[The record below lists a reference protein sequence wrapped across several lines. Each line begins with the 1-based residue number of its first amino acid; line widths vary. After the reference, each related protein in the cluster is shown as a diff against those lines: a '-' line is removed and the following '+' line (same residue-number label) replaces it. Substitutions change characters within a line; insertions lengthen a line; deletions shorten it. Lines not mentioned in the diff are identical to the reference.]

1 MKDIYWID
9 ESPSARLAIVARPR
23 GGDWLRDDL
32 TALKEGGI
40 DVVVSLLEPSEAEEL
55 GLADEAALAEQ
66 AGIRFISWPI
76 PDRRTPG
83 DLAGFQQLV
92 SDLCKLLQAG
102 QTIGAHCR
110 GCIGRST
117 VLMAAIL
124 ITRGSHP
131 ETALQVIERA
141 RGCIVPD
148 TPEQREWIHS
158 FRPDRTVPDPRLA
171 FPRSWKAETLQ
182 RRPIILPSRHFI
194 YPRQAEEIERG
205 ALEVMIRPASEATFL
220 ATFALGFADPA
231 LPTGV
236 WSCPNPDELCAVAG
250 GYGYVVDSRDPQKF
264 TQLPFRPV
272 LEVRP
277 LPEQHLL
284 LFVGSIAVLA
294 WGRRGLAWQSPR
306 LSSEGLQITEIRG
319 RLLHG
324 VGWDLNTDRETPFVL
339 DLKDGTLRDR
349 RTVGSDLTRGGR

>member
-1 MKDIYWID
+1 MRDIYWIE

-23 GGDWLRDDL
+23 GGEWLREEL
-32 TALKEGGI
+32 IALKAGGI
-40 DVVVSLLEPSEAEEL
+40 EVLVSLLEPYEAEVL
-55 GLADEAALAEQ
+55 GLGDEAALAAQ
-66 AGIRFISWPI
+66 AGIEFISWPI
-76 PDRRTPG
+76 PDRCTPG

-92 SDLCKLLQAG
+92 FNLCKLLQAG
-102 QTIGAHCR
+102 KAIGAHCQ

-124 ITRGSHP
+124 VTQGSHP
-131 ETALQVIERA
+131 ETALQLIERA

-158 FRPDRTVPDPRLA
+158 YRPDRTAPDPRLA

-182 RRPIILPSRHFI
+182 RRPIILPTRHFI

-205 ALEVMIRPASEATFL
+205 ALEVLIRPASEATFL

-236 WSCPNPDELCAVAG
+236 WSCPNRDELCAVAG
-250 GYGYVVDSRDPQKF
+250 GYAYIVDSRDPQKF

-284 LFVGSIAVLA
+284 LFVGSVAVLA
-294 WGRRGLAWQSPR
+294 WDRGGLAWQSPR
-306 LSSEGLQITEIRG
+306 VSSEGLQITEIRG
-319 RLLHG
+319 NLLHG
-324 VGWDLNTDRETPFVL
+324 IGWDLVTDRETPFVL
-339 DLKDGTLRDR
+339 NLKDGRLRNR
-349 RTVGSDLTRGGR
+349 HAL